1 MLLSHLTSHSV
12 CQSLPMFWGD
22 HALAVCKEIGTAH
35 HRTDR
40 EKRVSQIL
48 FVLEKLAEVMTDVRS
63 SSLTPNLQVDKAS
76 WLSWSCPY
84 QLLKHDLFV
93 LHTGIT
99 KDGSRRPKVSYP
111 QERLL
116 AFVVCLDSRLSRR
129 FASITRQ
136 LCLRFCVCG
145 RITFTYI
152 WQKNTHFWGWGL
164 FDTWTRKRTV
174 SDLVL
179 LVYYEPFKRE
189 LFCWAAKWSMWAG
202 YGDVSCVWDSILQ
215 FTSSHW
221 VTECRFFQGD
231 SFLSLSYPIQ

>member
-1 MLLSHLTSHSV
+1 M
-12 CQSLPMFWGD
+12 
-22 HALAVCKEIGTAH
+22 AVCKEIGTAH

-99 KDGSRRPKVSYP
+99 KDGSRRSKVSYP

-152 WQKNTHFWGWGL
+152 
-164 FDTWTRKRTV
+164 
-174 SDLVL
+174 
-179 LVYYEPFKRE
+179 
-189 LFCWAAKWSMWAG
+189 
-202 YGDVSCVWDSILQ
+202 
-215 FTSSHW
+215 
-221 VTECRFFQGD
+221 
-231 SFLSLSYPIQ
+231 